1 MPIKICVLATCASVA
16 AAAMCTGSDFGSA
29 YTSAI
34 KEAVPS
40 FLQCAE
46 DVGISLEDITANKVD
61 QATPAQVQKFAK
73 SPSCAAAFKT
83 IQKAFKAISPPCTM
97 GTMCG
102 KELTTAQFADM
113 PYEDYLK
120 AAAQGDKCTLPSAS
134 SAASTSNLGLVASGA
149 LVLYTML

>member
-1 MPIKICVLATCASVA
+1 MMIKICVLAITASVA
-16 AAAMCTGSDFGSA
+16 TAAMCTGNDFGSA

-40 FLQCAE
+40 FLQCAT
-46 DVGISLEDITANKVD
+46 DVGISIEDIAANKVD
-61 QATPAQVQKFAK
+61 QATPDQIQKFAK
-73 SPSCAAAFKT
+73 SPSCAAVFKT
-83 IQKAFKAISPPCTM
+83 IQSASRTISPPCTM

-102 KELTTAQFADM
+102 KEVTTTQFADM

-134 SAASTSNLGLVASGA
+134 SAAPATKLGLVASSA
-149 LVLYTML
+149 LVLYAML